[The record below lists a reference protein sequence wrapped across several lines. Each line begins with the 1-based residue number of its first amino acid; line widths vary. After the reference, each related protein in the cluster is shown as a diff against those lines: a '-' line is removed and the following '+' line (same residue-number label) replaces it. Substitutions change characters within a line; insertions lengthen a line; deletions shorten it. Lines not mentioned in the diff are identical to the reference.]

1 MTRPVKIKPTDA
13 ELEILSVLWERGA
26 STVRDVHETLAQ
38 SKPIG
43 YTTVLKFMQIMN
55 DKGLLER
62 DDSNRAHVYAAKHP
76 KENMQRQI
84 VGDLLDKVFAGS
96 AMNLVMHA
104 LESKRTSAEELA
116 QIRDLLDEFERGEKS
131 I

>member
-1 MTRPVKIKPTDA
+1 MTKTVKVKPTDA
-13 ELEILSVLWERGA
+13 ELEILAVLWERGA
-26 STVRDVHETLAQ
+26 STVRDVHEALAE

-43 YTTVLKFMQIMN
+43 YTTILKLMQIMH

-62 DDSNRAHVYAAKHP
+62 DDSNRAHVYEAKHP

-104 LESKRTSAEELA
+104 LETKRSSAAELA
-116 QIRDLLDEFERGEKS
+116 QIRDLLDEFERGEK
-131 I
+131 

>member
-26 STVRDVHETLAQ
+26 STVRDVHEALAQ

-62 DDSNRAHVYAAKHP
+62 DDSNRAHVYKAKHP

-104 LESKRTSAEELA
+104 LESKRSSVEELA
-116 QIRDLLDEFERGEKS
+116 QIRDLLDEFERGEK
-131 I
+131 

>member
-26 STVRDVHETLAQ
+26 STVRDVHEALAQ

-62 DDSNRAHVYAAKHP
+62 DDSNRAHVYVAKHP

-104 LESKRTSAEELA
+104 LESKRSSAEELA
-116 QIRDLLDEFERGEKS
+116 QIRDLLDEFERGEK
-131 I
+131 